1 MIGPTVAW
9 KPNRSTRFG
18 VSALFGVTHDSPRVQ
33 VFAVFSLLFGTGGSA
48 TSLRLRRRPGIVR
61 ASAKQFAARLIVVIG
76 MAERGAPWKLL
87 APRLDGVR
95 ILHVEG
101 AKGGFNRSADSDDAI
116 LQG

>member
-33 VFAVFSLLFGTGGSA
+33 VFSAGGSA